1 MWKQGEVNKALFCLR
16 KVMASKCRRQY
27 VFFDSMISA
36 SMISHIITWDLLT
49 LYLHVLNLRYS
60 TVQWC
65 SNFYELLDS
74 LPGEWYRNLAVSLN
88 HESLALWPWMS
99 KQTPSTCSFLSQLLS
114 QIILQILRLI
124 LPEVQLLTWRISLAV
139 SRFLSRRPNRPGDLA
154 IIHCLRSL
162 CEIWR
167 EGSHVPSP
175 Y

>member
-1 MWKQGEVNKALFCLR
+1 METGWGQQGPFLFKESHGIEMPEAVCL
-16 KVMASKCRRQY
+16 
-27 VFFDSMISA
+27 FWFNDIS
-36 SMISHIITWDLLT
+36 IYDITYYHMRLLT